1 MDTVTLKGK
10 FVQLTAVEPQEL
22 AQAFQRWN
30 QDSEYQR
37 FSLVDPAALLS
48 PEKITEWA
56 GKRLESD
63 QHHYFFAIRL
73 LGSDHMVGSCGL
85 SGEIFP
91 HGEAYVGIG
100 IGDRE
105 LWGKGYG
112 TDAMLVLLR
121 YGFNELNLR
130 RVTLTVSAYNPRGI
144 RSYEKAGFVIEGK
157 ARDFFLREGR
167 RWDMVFMGILREEWL
182 GRNQK

>member
-1 MDTVTLKGK
+1 MDSVTLRGK
-10 FVQLTAVEPQEL
+10 FVQLTTVEPKEL

-37 FSLVDPAALLS
+37 FSMIDPASLLS
-48 PEKITEWA
+48 EEKIMEWA
-56 GKRLESD
+56 EKRLQSD
-63 QHHYFFAIRL
+63 GHHYFFAIRL
-73 LGSDHMVGSCGL
+73 LDSDHLVGSCGL

-100 IGDRE
+100 LGDRE

-121 YGFNELNLR
+121 YGFHELNLH
-130 RVTLTVSAYNPRGI
+130 RVALTVSAYNPRGI
-144 RSYEKAGFVIEGK
+144 RSYEKAGFMIEGK
-157 ARDFFLREGR
+157 ARGFLLREGR
-167 RWDMVFMGILREEWL
+167 RWDIVFMGILREEWL
-182 GRNQK
+182 SRTQK